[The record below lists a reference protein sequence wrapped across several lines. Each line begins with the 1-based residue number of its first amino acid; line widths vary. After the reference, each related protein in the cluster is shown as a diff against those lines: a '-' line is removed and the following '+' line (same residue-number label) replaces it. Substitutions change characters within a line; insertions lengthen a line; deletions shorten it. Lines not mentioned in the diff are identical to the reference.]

1 MPLQGRV
8 ILIDNKEL
16 LQADCR
22 KALKT
27 IGFSITSVKNGKQ
40 GIEKVRQESFD
51 VALLSLEA
59 PGIAGT
65 EILEKIKQESP
76 NTAVIVLKGS
86 AVDDRAEDA
95 IKSEAFDCLRV
106 PITPD
111 TIVERVVKAANQ
123 TRRAL
128 EDTCIGQELERMMLS
143 QVLIG
148 RSEPMDRMARLAGK
162 AATVDTTV
170 LITGESGTGKKTV
183 ARAIHRLSRRSNR
196 RFVTID
202 CRKSA
207 DNLLESELFG
217 HCRNAVPDGS
227 GNAAGK
233 IELADGG
240 TLLLDEIAGIGH
252 SVQEKFLR
260 VILEQKIPPK
270 GKLPEKKVNIRI
282 ISTTKYDMSRKMDE
296 GNFREDLFYR
306 LNSIHIPM
314 PPLRERLE
322 DLPLLADYYVR
333 KFSAEKQYPTQAL
346 SDEAMRF
353 LKRRDWPGNV
363 RELIQTL
370 EYAAAKCESKTI
382 GIRDL
387 PETMADPAET
397 EGEPDGYLARLEKN
411 EILRILEHFYGNKTR
426 AAKYLGIN
434 RKTLREKMER
444 YGLHTKSGVENR

>member
-8 ILIDNKEL
+8 ILIDNKKL

-27 IGFSITSVKNGKQ
+27 IGFSITSVENGEQ

-51 VALLSLEA
+51 VVLLSLEDL
-59 PGIAGT
+59 GISGT
-65 EILEKIKQESP
+65 EILKNLKQESP
-76 NTAVIVLKGS
+76 NTAVIILKGS
-86 AVDDRAEDA
+86 ALDGRAEDA
-95 IKSEAFDCLRV
+95 IKSEAFDCLRT

-111 TIVERVVKAANQ
+111 TIVNRVVKAANQ

-128 EDTCIGQELERMMLS
+128 EDNCIGQELERMMLS

-148 RSEPMDRMARLAGK
+148 RSEPMDRVARLAGR
-162 AATVDTTV
+162 AATFDTTV
-170 LITGESGTGKKTV
+170 LITGEPGTGKKTV

-196 RFVTID
+196 RFVTVD
-202 CRKSA
+202 CRKSVE
-207 DNLLESELFG
+207 NLLESELFG
-217 HCRNAVPDGS
+217 HYRSAVPDEA
-227 GNAAGK
+227 GNTAGK

-252 SVQEKFLR
+252 SVQEKLLR
-260 VILEQKIPPK
+260 VILEQKIPLK
-270 GKLPEKKVNIRI
+270 GKLPEKKVDIRI
-282 ISTTKYDMSRKMDE
+282 ISTTKCDMSREMDE
-296 GNFREDLFYR
+296 GKFREDLFYR

-314 PPLRERLE
+314 PPLSERPE

-333 KFSAEKQYPTQAL
+333 KFSTEKQCPARAL
-346 SDEAMRF
+346 SDKAMRL
-353 LKRRDWPGNV
+353 LKRREWPGNV

-370 EYAAAKCESKTI
+370 EYAAATCVSKTI

-387 PETMADPAET
+387 PETTADPLET
-397 EGEPDGYLARLEKN
+397 EGEPGGYLERLEKN
-411 EILRILEHFYGNKTR
+411 EILRILEHFHGNKTR

-444 YGLHTKSGVENR
+444 YGLHAKSGVENR